1 MHMKCYRNQHQNQKA
16 YLEKRNRK
24 RRNRRKCRKS
34 VREIVKTEESK
45 NIGKLMKQCLDH
57 ENKGHRN

>member
-24 RRNRRKCRKS
+24 RKCRKS